1 MGTKFLTSTQGSSMQ
16 SMLRVVLFGNTGADK
31 NNVIKS
37 MLIGENLT
45 GEKNGLCTLYKSERA
60 GRRISVVEAPG
71 WHGHSQQTPENI
83 KEEITRSVL
92 LCPPGP
98 HALLLVIPVKTLSE
112 EPSVGEMNAAE
123 MHMELL
129 SERVWKHTI
138 VRFAC
143 DEGVE
148 EPTIRKHVQSA
159 EKILEKCGGR
169 SHVLQ
174 TSACGSQTQTSE
186 LFQKIDSLV
195 EESRGDVFIPQAYY
209 ELIQKKTQEAS
220 GATELRQRRGSLQ
233 HNPPNV
239 NKHKGDSE
247 EKKSAE
253 TARHSDDGSKITMD
267 FTQFVLIL
275 MGAFGALLGSV
286 AGAENGVRGSFI
298 GVVFGI
304 FVGVLVALF
313 IMYVYTHF
321 YSKQTTQSA
330 S

>member
-1 MGTKFLTSTQGSSMQ
+1 MPKFM
-16 SMLRVVLFGNTGADK
+16 VA
-31 NNVIKS
+31 KS

-45 GEKNGLCTLYKSERA
+45 GEKNGLCTLYKSEQA

-71 WHGHSQQTPENI
+71 WHEHSIQQTPENI
-83 KEEITRSVL
+83 KEEIIRSVL

-98 HALLLVIPVKTLSE
+98 HTLLLVIPVKTLSE
-112 EPSVGEMNAAE
+112 EPIGEINAAE

-129 SERVWKHTI
+129 SEHAWKHTI
-138 VRFAC
+138 VLFTC

-148 EPTIRKHVQSA
+148 EPAIRKHIHSA
-159 EKILEKCGGR
+159 EKILDKCGGR

-174 TSACGSQTQTSE
+174 RSACESPTQISE

-195 EESRGDVFIPQAYY
+195 EENREDFFIPQAYY
-209 ELIQKKTQEAS
+209 ELIQQKTQEVF
-220 GATELRQRRGSLQ
+220 GATEIRQRRGSLQ
-233 HNPPNV
+233 KDPPNL

-247 EKKSAE
+247 EKKESEEAAKRSE
-253 TARHSDDGSKITMD
+253 DASKITMD

-286 AGAENGVRGSFI
+286 AGAESGVRGSFI

-304 FVGVLVALF
+304 FVGVLVAIF
-313 IMYVYTHF
+313 VMYIYTHI
-321 YSKQTTQSA
+321 YSKQTTQSRPT

>member
-1 MGTKFLTSTQGSSMQ
+1 
-16 SMLRVVLFGNTGADK
+16 
-31 NNVIKS
+31 

-45 GEKNGLCTLYKSERA
+45 GEKNGLCTLYKSEQA

-71 WHGHSQQTPENI
+71 WHEHSIQQTPENI
-83 KEEITRSVL
+83 KEEIIRSVL

-98 HALLLVIPVKTLSE
+98 HTLLLVIPVKTLSE
-112 EPSVGEMNAAE
+112 EPIGEINAAE

-129 SERVWKHTI
+129 SEHAWKHTI
-138 VRFAC
+138 VLFTC

-148 EPTIRKHVQSA
+148 EPAIRKHIHSA
-159 EKILEKCGGR
+159 EKILDKCGGR

-174 TSACGSQTQTSE
+174 RSACESPTQISE

-195 EESRGDVFIPQAYY
+195 EENREDFFIPQAYY
-209 ELIQKKTQEAS
+209 ELIQQKTQEVF
-220 GATELRQRRGSLQ
+220 GE
-233 HNPPNV
+233 
-239 NKHKGDSE
+239 KKESE
-247 EKKSAE
+247 EAAKRSEDA
-253 TARHSDDGSKITMD
+253 SKITMD

-286 AGAENGVRGSFI
+286 AGAESGVRGSFI

-304 FVGVLVALF
+304 FVGVLVAIF
-313 IMYVYTHF
+313 VMYIYTHI
-321 YSKQTTQSA
+321 YSKQTTQSRPT